1 MVGKLFVKREYN
13 PQNKRAWIIA
23 ALVLLVAFVPACLRG
38 FMNIGWIVD
47 KGAAKEMAESA
58 IVREWQKYNTELELV
73 DITFDSVIVN
83 TMSSQMKRDY
93 LNENSNVRYS
103 KDGATYPNLKAYLD
117 DMYYNIDAHIWR
129 MYVVKGTYRVT
140 DGNGEEYSGSYQV
153 RIAALNGIYWNVEI
167 PKIPLLEEV
176 RRYH

>member
-1 MVGKLFVKREYN
+1 MVGKLFVKREDN
-13 PQNKRAWIIA
+13 SQNRRAWIIA
-23 ALVLLVAFVPACLRG
+23 GVVLLVAFIPACLRG
-38 FMNIGWIVD
+38 FMNIGWIAD

-58 IVREWQKYNTELELV
+58 ILREWQRYNKEFELV
-73 DITFDSVIVN
+73 EITFDSVIVN
-83 TMSSQMKRDY
+83 KMSSQMKRNY
-93 LNENSNVRYS
+93 LDENSNVRYS
-103 KDGATYPNLKAYLD
+103 KDGTTYPNLKAYLD

-153 RIAALNGIYWNVEI
+153 RIAALNGIHWNVET